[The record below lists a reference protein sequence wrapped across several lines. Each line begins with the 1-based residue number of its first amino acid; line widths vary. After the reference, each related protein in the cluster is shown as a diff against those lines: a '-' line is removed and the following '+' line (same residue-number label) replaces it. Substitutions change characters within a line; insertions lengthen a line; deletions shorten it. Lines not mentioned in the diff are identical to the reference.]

1 MIRHITVKAYT
12 NSLSGPG
19 AAQGW
24 AWGRGW
30 WDGGGV
36 DYVLAQVN
44 IGRLRAPLDSPELAG
59 FVAALDPVNAA
70 ADAAPG
76 FVWRLQTED
85 GNATAVRAFEWDE
98 AGSAGVIVNL
108 SVWES
113 AEALAA
119 FVYSDVHRRVLAR
132 RRQWFERM
140 TEAYTALWWIP
151 RGSVPGTADAEDRVR
166 RLRAQGPTAG
176 GVHAAGA
183 VPAPGGDGLPQ
194 AGREDWACP
203 ADSIEGSFSCTAQCM
218 VPPAAAAGTYPSH
231 QARAG

>member
-1 MIRHITVKAYT
+1 MR
-12 NSLSGPG
+12 
-19 AAQGW
+19 
-24 AWGRGW
+24 RGW
-30 WDGGGV
+30 WQGGGV

-113 AEALAA
+113 PEALAA
-119 FVYSDVHRRVLAR
+119 FVYSDVHRLVLAR

-140 TEAYTALWWIP
+140 TEAYTTLWWIP
-151 RGSVPGTADAEDRVR
+151 RGTTPGPADAEDRVR
-166 RLRAQGPTAG
+166 RLRAQGPTAE
-176 GVHAAGA
+176 AFTLRALF
-183 VPAPGGDGLPQ
+183 PPPGGDGLPR
-194 AGREDWACP
+194 AGRADWACP
-203 ADSIEGSFSCTAQCM
+203 
-218 VPPAAAAGTYPSH
+218 V
-231 QARAG
+231 